1 MTDYYSTLGV
11 QRGATPDEIK
21 RAYRKMASTHHPDK
35 SGGDKTAFQNIQKAY
50 ETLSDPQ
57 KRAQYD
63 SPAAQ
68 FNFGHVNP
76 GQGFD
81 FDAIFDIFGARFQH
95 GGPQRQQKQIMRM
108 SLWITLEDVA
118 RGGKR
123 TVSVGTQHG
132 VQAVQIDIP
141 QGINEGDAYNY
152 QGIGP
157 GGIDLI
163 IDYRVH
169 PHPRWQR
176 NGFNLITDHHIG
188 LWDCILG
195 GESTITDIL
204 GQSLQITIPPR
215 TQPGAVLRLKGRGL
229 PSKGGT
235 GDLLVRVQAQIPEYI
250 DPLIIDAIRENGK
263 NK

>member
-1 MTDYYSTLGV
+1 MSDHYATLGV

-21 RAYRKMASTHHPDK
+21 KAYRKMASVHHPDK
-35 SGGDKTAFQNIQKAY
+35 GGDKAKFQSVQQAY
-50 ETLSDPQ
+50 DTLSDPQ

-63 SPAAQ
+63 NPASQ
-68 FNFGHVNP
+68 FSFGHTNP

-95 GGPQRQQKQIMRM
+95 PGQQRPQKQMMRM

-141 QGINEGDAYNY
+141 LGINEGDAYNY

-157 GGIDLI
+157 GGLDLI
-163 IDYRVH
+163 IDYRIH
-169 PHPRWQR
+169 PHPKWQR
-176 NGFNLITDHHIG
+176 NGHNLITDHHVG

-195 GESTITDIL
+195 GETNIVDIL
-204 GQSLQITIPPR
+204 GQSLTISIPPR
-215 TQPGAVLRLKGRGL
+215 TQPGAMLRLKGRGL
-229 PSKGGT
+229 PSKGEP
-235 GDLLVRVQAQIPEYI
+235 GDLLIRVQAQIPEHI
-250 DPLIIDAIRENGK
+250 DPAIIDAIRENGK